1 MQVLRTVYGGD
12 VTFIGYPTAKGNGA
26 LLSLNSIIGIS
37 KNCDDPDGAWQFLRT
52 LYLPKDKDDDSY
64 SYGFSIRKDEFEEY
78 CKKAMKDDPN
88 TGSTWSVGEFQV
100 EIEPTTQAE
109 VDQVKD
115 LVYNTT
121 AVSGAASSDITNII
135 NEETEAYFSGQKT
148 ADEVAKIIQSRMQ
161 VYLSETK

>member
-1 MQVLRTVYGGD
+1 MILKKVIENDKEIYV
-12 VTFIGYPTAKGNGA
+12 P
-26 LLSLNSIIGIS
+26 IS
-37 KNCDDPDGAWQFLRT
+37 FEEAVKIH
-52 LYLPKDKDDDSY
+52 DKTQLV
-64 SYGFSIRKDEFEEY
+64 FSSEDEEDEFEEY